1 MAQRIYVYADWQG
14 LPATMRVGV
23 LAADL
28 VRGKE
33 VFSFEYDQLWLQ
45 SGFAQMLDPDLQL
58 FSGPQYLNDGKPN
71 FGMFLDSSP
80 DRWGRV
86 LMRRREAIIARKEER
101 QPAILHESAFLLGVY
116 DGTRMGGLRFKTNE
130 DSNFVSH
137 AAELAAPPWVTLR
150 DLEYASLR
158 LENEDITAP
167 EELKWLN
174 MLMAPGSSLGGARPK
189 ASVTDPAGNLW
200 IAKFPSTSDEY
211 DIGAWEMVVWQ
222 IAVNA
227 GINMAPAQLQHFS
240 GRHHT
245 FLTRRFDRTPNTGRI
260 HFASAMTLL
269 GRQDGVDYHDGLSYL
284 DMAGFIIQNGRRVN
298 DNLRQLWTRMIF
310 NMLVKNTDDHL
321 RNHGF
326 LLGEDGWDLSPAYDV
341 NPNPRGNGLTLNVS
355 EDDNSLDPE
364 LALSVAIHF
373 RLKPKESE
381 AILNRIRTEI
391 TGWPAIASKY
401 GLSRREQETIA
412 PAFER

>member
-33 VFSFEYDQLWLQ
+33 VFSFEYDQIWLQ
-45 SGFAQMLDPDLQL
+45 SGFARMLDPDLQL

-86 LMRRREAIIARKEER
+86 LMRRREAIMARKEER
-101 QPAILHESAFLLGVY
+101 QPATLHESAFLLGVY

-150 DLEYASLR
+150 DLEYASLS

-211 DIGAWEMVVWQ
+211 NIGAWEMVVWQ

-373 RLKPKESE
+373 RLKHRESE

-391 TGWPAIASKY
+391 TGWAAIASKY

-412 PAFER
+412 PAFEG

>member
-86 LMRRREAIIARKEER
+86 LMRRREAIMARKEER
-101 QPAILHESAFLLGVY
+101 QPATLHESAFLLGVY

-130 DSNFVSH
+130 DSDFVSH

-150 DLEYASLR
+150 DLEYASLC

-284 DMAGFIIQNGRRVN
+284 DMAGFIIQNGRQVN

-326 LLGEDGWDLSPAYDV
+326 LLGEDGWDLSPAYDI

-364 LALSVAIHF
+364 LALSAAIHF

-391 TGWPAIASKY
+391 TGWAAIASKY

>member
-45 SGFAQMLDPDLQL
+45 SGFARMLDPDLQL

-86 LMRRREAIIARKEER
+86 LMRRREAIMARKEER
-101 QPAILHESAFLLGVY
+101 QPATLHESAFLLGVY

-130 DSNFVSH
+130 DSDFVSH

-284 DMAGFIIQNGRRVN
+284 DMVGFIIQNGRRVN

-326 LLGEDGWDLSPAYDV
+326 LLGEDGWDLSPAYDI

-391 TGWPAIASKY
+391 TGWAAIASKY

-412 PAFER
+412 PAFEG

>member
-150 DLEYASLR
+150 DLEYASLC

-373 RLKPKESE
+373 RLKHRESE

-391 TGWPAIASKY
+391 TGWAAIASKY

-412 PAFER
+412 PAFEG